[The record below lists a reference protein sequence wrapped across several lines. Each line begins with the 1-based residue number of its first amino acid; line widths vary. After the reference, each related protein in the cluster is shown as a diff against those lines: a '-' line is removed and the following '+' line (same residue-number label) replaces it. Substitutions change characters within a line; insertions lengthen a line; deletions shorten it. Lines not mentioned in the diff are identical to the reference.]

1 MEGTNEVREI
11 VAIHEPS
18 ISGYDIRFINEKRW
32 QLGSKEVPF
41 TEYETEKKNLE
52 TKYGVKVSEVTSEMW
67 FGKDED

>member
-1 MEGTNEVREI
+1 MFGYTSTLDIPCLPR
-11 VAIHEPS
+11 S
-18 ISGYDIRFINEKRW
+18 LISGFDIRFINEKRW